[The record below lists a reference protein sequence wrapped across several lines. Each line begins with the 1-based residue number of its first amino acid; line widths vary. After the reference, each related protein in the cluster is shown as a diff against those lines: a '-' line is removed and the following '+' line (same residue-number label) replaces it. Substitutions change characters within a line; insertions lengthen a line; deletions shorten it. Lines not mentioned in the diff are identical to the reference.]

1 MPRLNKSGYPKIQYA
16 DVEEL
21 LTSKAGFREDNV
33 KEIYFSEEKQ
43 LAIIKNLETQ
53 EVVSIVRRKKLK
65 EDWKRV

>member
-1 MPRLNKSGYPKIQYA
+1 MPQLNKSGYPKIQYA